1 MQKLKAMSNYFPK
14 VSLTR
19 EEIDNRLQHI
29 IDVIGIE
36 TVVDNINTMFD
47 VDTAAWFVENLEND
61 YDIYTE
67 TPYIM

>member
-1 MQKLKAMSNYFPK
+1 MSNYFPK
-14 VSLTR
+14 VALTR
-19 EEIDNRLQHI
+19 EEVDNRLQHI

-61 YDIYTE
+61 YDIYIE